1 MGSRRRWA
9 VLPGSVLEG
18 LSEEERE
25 GLRREFWETFVRRT
39 GLSAAFLAGIGFL
52 LLISVDVLDVFG
64 FDPEQ
69 QRATVVVHL
78 AMMAA
83 GVSYLPTYL
92 RGLRGSTPLHQGPAR
107 VRAVVFWF
115 FALLVSDAMFYLG
128 IAFID
133 TTAPLVVGT
142 FVFGVALLFPGP
154 LGFLLPAI
162 NGVALLAAATH
173 VIPAERLSSHLVP
186 AAGALLGT
194 WLLAR
199 MEVET
204 RASDYRNRLT
214 IERQSRELA
223 AAKERLERQNDEL
236 ARLHR
241 AQGELLGIAAHDLK
255 NPLGAIAGYAEI
267 LLEKPEP
274 EPEQRESAT
283 RRIVCLAQRMVAL
296 IRDLLDVQRIE
307 AGRIDCAVEEVDLF
321 AAASQVVES
330 QRRAAE
336 AKEQVLRLVEAGVP
350 IRAAADP
357 AKLHQVLE
365 NLISN
370 ALKFSPRGAEVSV
383 VVTRQDGGA
392 RCEVSDQGPGLTE
405 EERQRVFDAFARL
418 RARPTGGEGSTG
430 LGLSIVKR
438 LTEAMSGRVSC
449 TSEPGKGSTF
459 AVDLPLAGAGR
470 N

>member
-1 MGSRRRWA
+1 MGSRRGWA

-25 GLRREFWETFVRRT
+25 GLRREFWQTFVHRT
-39 GLSAAFLAGIGFL
+39 GHAAAFLAVIGFL
-52 LLISVDVLDVFG
+52 LLISVDVFDVFG
-64 FDPEQ
+64 FDPVQ
-69 QRATVVVHL
+69 KKATFVVHL

-83 GVSYLPTYL
+83 GVSYLPTFL
-92 RGLRGSTPLHQGPAR
+92 RGLRGAAPLHQGPAR

-115 FALLVSDAMFYLG
+115 LALLVSDAMFYLG

-133 TTAPLVVGT
+133 TTAPLIVGT

-154 LGFLLPAI
+154 LGFVLPAL
-162 NGVALLAAATH
+162 NGAALLAAAAQ

-186 AAGALLGT
+186 AGGAILAT

-204 RASDYRNRLT
+204 RAADYRNRLT

-223 AAKERLERQNDEL
+223 GAKERLERQNDEL

-267 LLEKPEP
+267 LLEQPEP
-274 EPEQRESAT
+274 GPEQRESAAQ
-283 RRIVCLAQRMVAL
+283 RIVSLAQRMVAL

-307 AGRIDCAVEEVDLF
+307 AGRIDCALEEVDLA
-321 AAASQVVES
+321 AAASQVVEA

-336 AKEQVLRLVEAGVP
+336 AKQQVLRLVEAGIPV
-350 IRAAADP
+350 RATADP

-365 NLISN
+365 NLVSN

-383 VVTRQDGGA
+383 AVGLHDGRA
-392 RCEVSDQGPGLTE
+392 RCAVSDQGPGLTD
-405 EERQRVFDAFARL
+405 EERQRVFDAFSRL

-438 LTEAMSGRVSC
+438 LTEAMSGRVTC

-459 AVDLPLAGAGR
+459 AVDLPLAAPPPG
-470 N
+470 